1 MTLWRRIYRERR
13 GLVLPLLLITA
24 LSVGALAL
32 GVFPL
37 SRHVAGLES
46 DAADANLAL
55 KLAKADALKA
65 QHERSSKERAEID
78 LQKFYAEI
86 LPTDFVTASQL
97 TTKSLLQWARE
108 SGIGFSSGQFRPAK
122 LDEKSKTRL
131 TKMTGKVTLKGGY
144 PGIRRFLYRVETA
157 EEFIVIEEVN
167 LNQPGSSD
175 TGTNLELDLVVSTY
189 FLPGVTTVERRP

>member
-13 GLVLPLLLITA
+13 GLVLPLMLITA

-46 DAADANLAL
+46 DAVDANLAL
-55 KLAKADALKA
+55 KLAKADEIKA
-65 QHERSSKERAEID
+65 NHERTSKERAEID
-78 LQKFYAEI
+78 LQKFYSEI
-86 LPTDFVTASQL
+86 LPSDFVTAAQL
-97 TTKSLLQWARE
+97 TNNLMVQWAKE
-108 SGIGFSSGQFRPAK
+108 SSIVFSSGQFRPAK
-122 LDEKSKTRL
+122 TDEKSKSRL
-131 TKMTGKVTLKGGY
+131 TKMVGKVTIKGGY

>member
-13 GLVLPLLLITA
+13 GLVLPLLLVTA

-37 SRHVAGLES
+37 SRHVAGLET
-46 DAADANLAL
+46 DAVDANLAL
-55 KLAKADALKA
+55 KLARADELKA
-65 QHERSSKERAEID
+65 NHERTSKERAEID

-86 LPTDFVTASQL
+86 LPSDFVTASEL
-97 TTKSLLQWARE
+97 TNKYLVQWAKE
-108 SGIGFSSGQFRPAK
+108 SGIVMWSGQFRPAK
-122 LDEKSKTRL
+122 ADEKSKSRL
-131 TKMTGKVTLKGGY
+131 TKMTGKVTLRGGY

-167 LNQPGSSD
+167 LNQPGNSD

-189 FLPGVTTVERRP
+189 FLPGVTIVERQP